1 MRITKKATG
10 ILLAVGV
17 LVGVAFK
24 WPMLFYMGTHDM
36 DWYYIWGKGVLGQ
49 GLPKYCCSGI
59 YYHGIYY
66 YPRPFYYPFQM
77 QVFEVCAWTAAKL
90 GAQFF
95 TIFKLPNLL
104 FDIGSFALLVF
115 LLKRQRANPAYALLY
130 WLHPWFLTVFS
141 LGYVDFQFTFFVLLC
156 IWLLRR
162 ESTRDYLLAGL
173 PLAAAFLMKPQVQ
186 ILVVAAFFY
195 GLFHYVRR
203 RDPRPFG
210 LLAAPT
216 LLFLAYEI
224 WFIISGPPPWYV
236 AARVLPTSYLNIT
249 NVMPALTA
257 QMPNI
262 WSPIAYL
269 LKKPGYRIF
278 SVSDQIHVLPHV
290 PAKYLAA
297 FVVLGLVG
305 LHVWR
310 VEQESETSLTD
321 KFAKIF
327 FFAALAVPFFMTS
340 GHENHLF
347 LGTVF
352 LVLFVAD
359 GVPWATKV
367 AAQVLLFVQFLNTYS
382 LYGEHPPWLAQLL
395 RRTHPDEWEVVYA
408 VISLVCFWFVAKPL
422 WPRRVAPPS
431 AVA

>member
-1 MRITKKATG
+1 MTKKATG
-10 ILLAVGV
+10 ILLVVGI
-17 LVGVAFK
+17 LAGVAFK
-24 WPMLFYMGTHDM
+24 WQMLFYMGVNDM
-36 DWYYIWGKGVLGQ
+36 DVFYLWGKGVLKQ
-49 GLPKYCCSGI
+49 GLPKY
-59 YYHGIYY
+59 
-66 YPRPFYYPFQM
+66 YPGMYYPFQL
-77 QVFEVCAWTAAKL
+77 QVFEVCAWTTAKL

-104 FDIGSFALLVF
+104 FDIGSFVLLVF
-115 LLKRQRANPAYALLY
+115 LLKRQKANPAYALLY

-156 IWLLRR
+156 VWLLHR

-173 PLAAAFLMKPQVQ
+173 PLAAAFLMKPQAQ
-186 ILVVAAFFY
+186 ILVVVAFYY

-210 LLAAPT
+210 LLAGPT

-224 WFIISGPPPWYV
+224 WFIISRPHPWYV
-236 AARVLPTSYLNIT
+236 AARVLPASYLD
-249 NVMPALTA
+249 VSKFSAALTA
-257 QMPNI
+257 QMTNI

-269 LKKPGYRIF
+269 LKKPGHRIF
-278 SVSDQIHVLPHV
+278 SVSDRIHVLPHV
-290 PAKYLAA
+290 PIKYLAA

-310 VEQESETSLTD
+310 VEQESETSLTN

-367 AAQVLLFVQFLNTYS
+367 AAQVLLFVQFLNMYS
-382 LYGEHPPWLAQLL
+382 FYGEHPPWLAHLL

-422 WPRRVAPPS
+422 WSRRVASPS